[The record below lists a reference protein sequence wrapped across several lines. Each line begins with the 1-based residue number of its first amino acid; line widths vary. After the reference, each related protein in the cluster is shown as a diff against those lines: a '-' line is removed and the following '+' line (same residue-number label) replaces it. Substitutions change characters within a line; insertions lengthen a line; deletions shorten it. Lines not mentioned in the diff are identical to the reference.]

1 MHESRHGCIVW
12 KLRQL
17 VAGYDAMALAMAST
31 TPPLWSLSAAMA
43 HKSCVLAAA
52 SKAELAGKKAWLGLV
67 YDRKAR
73 TQWSRRAAT
82 NEVHF
87 AMCVSGVAVCTISV
101 CRTASILSRS
111 AASSM
116 KKFMER
122 P

>member
-1 MHESRHGCIVW
+1 
-12 KLRQL
+12 
-17 VAGYDAMALAMAST
+17 MALAMAST
-31 TPPLWSLSAAMA
+31 TPPLWPLSAAMA

-73 TQWSRRAAT
+73 MQWSRRAAT
-82 NEVHF
+82 NEVRF
-87 AMCVSGVAVCTISV
+87 TSCVCGVAVSTISV
-101 CRTASILSRS
+101 RWMASILPKS
-111 AASSM
+111 AASSV